1 MIVDVIAHVILGI
14 VEGLTE
20 FLPISSTGHL
30 ILTRALLGLDG
41 EAVELELIVIQG
53 AAILAVCFEYRLR
66 LWQTAISLH
75 RDAAARHFVLN
86 LFVAFLPLAILG
98 LAFEHWIERVLFA
111 PIPVAIALVVGG
123 VLILWAERR
132 QHVVRITRV
141 EELRV
146 VDAFKVGA
154 FQALALMP
162 GTSRSAA
169 TILGGLFNGLDRRTA
184 TEFSFFV
191 AIPTLLAAT
200 FYKLWKA
207 RALLSASE
215 IDALLIGSV
224 VAFVV
229 ALVTI
234 RLLLRFVARHSF
246 AVFAWYRIL
255 FGGAILLTWQLGWV
269 TW

>member
-1 MIVDVIAHVILGI
+1 
-14 VEGLTE
+14 
-20 FLPISSTGHL
+20 
-30 ILTRALLGLDG
+30 
-41 EAVELELIVIQG
+41 
-53 AAILAVCFEYRLR
+53 
-66 LWQTAISLH
+66 
-75 RDAAARHFVLN
+75 
-86 LFVAFLPLAILG
+86 
-98 LAFEHWIERVLFA
+98 
-111 PIPVAIALVVGG
+111 
-123 VLILWAERR
+123 
-132 QHVVRITRV
+132 
-141 EELRV
+141 
-146 VDAFKVGA
+146 
-154 FQALALMP
+154 MP

-229 ALVTI
+229 ALITI
-234 RLLLRFVARHSF
+234 RMLLRFVARHSF
-246 AVFAWYRIL
+246 AVFAWYRIV

-269 TW
+269 AW